1 MSKARVRMLSTEFS
15 PRSGGVYEA
24 IAGQARGLQK
34 AGRTV
39 DVINYTSASSE
50 PQTQAHE
57 FAIQDVRAGALSKTL
72 RSSET
77 RVLHSHGLW
86 IPAVSVNAYKWRRRN
101 LGRLVISPHGMLD
114 PWALQNGKWKK
125 RAAMRLYEKAALN
138 AADCLHAL
146 NQSEAEA
153 IQSLGLAP
161 PIAIIPNGV
170 DLPMPQSVVSASSED
185 TRKVLLFLGRLHP
198 KKGLLE
204 TLTAWA
210 ETTKQHPKLRRS
222 WRLVI
227 AGWDDGGHE
236 AVLRN
241 RVAALGIEQDV
252 SFVGAVYGAEKQA
265 LLAQASAFILA
276 SQSEGL
282 PMAVLEAWANR
293 VPVFM
298 SHACNLPIGFEKG
311 AAIET
316 GTRAQSIAAAL
327 GETLEH
333 GALEDIGQAG
343 RKLVEAQFTWDA
355 VGLQLDALY
364 AWVSGET
371 DTRPET
377 VLI

>member
-1 MSKARVRMLSTEFS
+1 
-15 PRSGGVYEA
+15 
-24 IAGQARGLQK
+24 
-34 AGRTV
+34 
-39 DVINYTSASSE
+39 
-50 PQTQAHE
+50 
-57 FAIQDVRAGALSKTL
+57 
-72 RSSET
+72 
-77 RVLHSHGLW
+77 
-86 IPAVSVNAYKWRRRN
+86 
-101 LGRLVISPHGMLD
+101 MLD

-125 RAAMRLYEKAALN
+125 RVAMRLYEKAALN

-204 TLTAWA
+204 TLT
-210 ETTKQHPKLRRS
+210 
-222 WRLVI
+222 
-227 AGWDDGGHE
+227 
-236 AVLRN
+236 